1 MGTDSTYALG
11 VLVHNLGMDRIDALK
26 LFVRVVETGS
36 FSRAARDLK
45 VTQPTVT
52 RQIAALEEGIRQR
65 LFNRNTR
72 RLSLTDAG
80 RIYYER
86 SQLLLDTF
94 EETESLLRGPAAQLR
109 GRLRVATSVAF
120 GRRVLTPLMLAF
132 MRAHPQVQVDLS
144 CEDAYVDIVAQ
155 GIDVSV
161 RLGKL
166 RDSALAARHLGHN
179 PWVTVASASYL
190 RKHGK
195 PERPGD
201 LARHNVL
208 VYSTVFSDDTITYNH
223 PKQGRVPVRVGGSLR
238 SNNLSALLAAVRADF
253 GIAALPIYVAA
264 ASLKQGKVQPV
275 LSDYTLP
282 AQEIHAVFPSRRLI
296 SARVTALV
304 EHLAQAFARSDWYAV
319 AG

>member
-1 MGTDSTYALG
+1 
-11 VLVHNLGMDRIDALK
+11 MDRIDALR

-36 FSRAARDLK
+36 FSRAARDLQ
-45 VTQPTVT
+45 VSQPTVT
-52 RQIAALEEGIRQR
+52 RQVAALEEGLRQR

-80 RIYYER
+80 RLYYER
-86 SQLLLDTF
+86 AQLLLDTF
-94 EETESLLRGPAAQLR
+94 EETETLLRGPAGQLR

-120 GRRVLTPLMLAF
+120 GRRVVTPLVLTF

-166 RDSALAARHLGHN
+166 RDSALAARHLGES
-179 PWVTVASASYL
+179 PWVTVAGAGYS
-190 RKHGK
+190 RRNGR
-195 PERPGD
+195 PERPAD

-208 VYSTVFSDDTITYNH
+208 IYSTVHGDDTLPYSH
-223 PKQGRVPVRVGGSLR
+223 PRHGRVPVRVSGSLR
-238 SNNLSALLAAVRADF
+238 SNSLSALLAAARADF
-253 GIAALPIYVAA
+253 GIAALPMYVVA
-264 ASLKQGKVQPV
+264 ASLKEGKVQPV
-275 LSDYTLP
+275 LSDYALP
-282 AQEIHAVFPSRRLI
+282 SQEIHAVFPSRRLI

-304 EHLAQAFARSDWYAV
+304 EHLAQAFARPDWYAGM
-319 AG
+319 A